1 MGLQGAFLLLA
12 VLSPVFANGA
22 LRHQVPQELA
32 TKVVRLLIDI
42 DESVHKSGEDAEVV
56 FAGLYTLD
64 KQLETILSYETQ
76 AMSKTMTQLKG
87 YEKKCASEVKEMKVK
102 LQHVEALVQESSKK
116 AGHLKAGEEAAD
128 GKFHRVVDTVQM
140 LISVLQAAAITPNGA
155 LATPEKPDSNGEP
168 ARVFSAI
175 RRLLKGNPSFRS
187 QFPDVYQYFLTTSL
201 MQLKGRSH
209 SKAHAH
215 TVRAPMTAS
224 LLSHTVAA
232 LQAVREKLVSQRSEV
247 IQHLEGQERKFT
259 KASTSALASADARQ
273 GVQGLKEQKMEDVL
287 FSITF
292 TQAVIK
298 MDQALSLK
306 LQIDLK
312 KKAELLQ
319 AIRASR
325 QSQLST
331 LKDLIDLLD
340 GKYSAP
346 GQLEGKLLKS
356 AYAFFQARSHVNHP
370 HQKVSSL
377 QTEIMAAL
385 HNKKDTHAVLLKIHE
400 ALADTTPIDPEN
412 VQDVVEQLKHVAQAV
427 DSQQSK
433 AEDAKRKCEGE
444 MFHAH
449 EGEHQLLVSQALMDQ
464 ARNHTKQA
472 IEGAKKSLQD
482 VAGKASQLERVAQ
495 DFMHTSTHGTK
506 TLEDQSHDRKTIL
519 AALKKASEIAEQSL
533 TKVPAAAS
541 LLRQMLMEVE
551 VQDKNERAY
560 LEQQVSF
567 KSSFERY
574 VTEYA
579 QLLKERKSHY
589 QGAISALELYS
600 NEIITDASMEQNAV
614 VAGQEV
620 QKEGLELCK
629 SILVF
634 YDHHSKRRVELSKAV
649 KQILPEIPEIL
660 AMGAEVSEIA

>member
-1 MGLQGAFLLLA
+1 
-12 VLSPVFANGA
+12 
-22 LRHQVPQELA
+22 
-32 TKVVRLLIDI
+32 
-42 DESVHKSGEDAEVV
+42 
-56 FAGLYTLD
+56 
-64 KQLETILSYETQ
+64 
-76 AMSKTMTQLKG
+76 
-87 YEKKCASEVKEMKVK
+87 
-102 LQHVEALVQESSKK
+102 
-116 AGHLKAGEEAAD
+116 
-128 GKFHRVVDTVQM
+128 
-140 LISVLQAAAITPNGA
+140 
-155 LATPEKPDSNGEP
+155 
-168 ARVFSAI
+168 
-175 RRLLKGNPSFRS
+175 
-187 QFPDVYQYFLTTSL
+187 
-201 MQLKGRSH
+201 
-209 SKAHAH
+209 
-215 TVRAPMTAS
+215 MTAS

-340 GKYSAP
+340 GKYSSP

-449 EGEHQLLVSQALMDQ
+449 EGEHQLLVSQALMD
-464 ARNHTKQA
+464 
-472 IEGAKKSLQD
+472 
-482 VAGKASQLERVAQ
+482 
-495 DFMHTSTHGTK
+495 
-506 TLEDQSHDRKTIL
+506 
-519 AALKKASEIAEQSL
+519 
-533 TKVPAAAS
+533 
-541 LLRQMLMEVE
+541 
-551 VQDKNERAY
+551 
-560 LEQQVSF
+560 
-567 KSSFERY
+567 
-574 VTEYA
+574 
-579 QLLKERKSHY
+579 
-589 QGAISALELYS
+589 
-600 NEIITDASMEQNAV
+600 
-614 VAGQEV
+614 
-620 QKEGLELCK
+620 
-629 SILVF
+629 
-634 YDHHSKRRVELSKAV
+634 
-649 KQILPEIPEIL
+649 
-660 AMGAEVSEIA
+660 